1 MQMQKNY
8 PKISKQ
14 LCSIKNRIAND
25 KNKPRCLMLS
35 TNDGYHIS
43 ALSKRDSK
51 IMKARR
57 ELNTCRDKLV
67 HSQYFMSYDGK

>member
-1 MQMQKNY
+1 
-8 PKISKQ
+8 
-14 LCSIKNRIAND
+14 
-25 KNKPRCLMLS
+25 MLS

-43 ALSKRDSK
+43 ALRKRDSK